1 MRLYEEQNNLV
12 PKEQHLGKEVSQC
25 PQTPS
30 MRQPRLLLHALDLF
44 VRFPNL
50 LLLCFP

>member
-1 MRLYEEQNNLV
+1 MRLYEEQNKIV

-30 MRQPRLLLHALDLF
+30 MRQPQATAPHAGSF
-44 VRFPNL
+44 CQVS
-50 LLLCFP
+50 